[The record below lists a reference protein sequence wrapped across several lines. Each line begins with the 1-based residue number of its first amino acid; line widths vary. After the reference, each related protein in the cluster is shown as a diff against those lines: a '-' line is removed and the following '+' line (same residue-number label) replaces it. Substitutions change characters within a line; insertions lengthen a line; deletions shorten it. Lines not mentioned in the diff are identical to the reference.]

1 MGKKCDKNGVKI
13 ATKWNKKNCDKWK
26 KMATK

>member
-1 MGKKCDKNGVKI
+1 MAIKWGKNAIKM